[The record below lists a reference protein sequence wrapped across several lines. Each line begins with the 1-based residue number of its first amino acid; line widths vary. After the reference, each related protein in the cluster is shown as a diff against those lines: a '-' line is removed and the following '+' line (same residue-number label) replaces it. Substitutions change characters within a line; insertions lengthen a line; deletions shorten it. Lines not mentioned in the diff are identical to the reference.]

1 MATEVEIGITTIEN
15 TIEIT
20 SQSTDQVVDIGVT
33 DNRDE
38 VTINVTPTII
48 EININKNIPAENN
61 LVTSVNTRIGD
72 VVIDAN
78 DVGLGNVDNTGDFQK
93 PISEDVQ
100 VALNSKADLIDG
112 LVPESQLPVT
122 ALSVMSGLSQGGVL
136 SINTDTAK
144 FDVSAGF
151 GYIVNGHTNP
161 DVPIKNRVPIAAST
175 ANVLP
180 NIGSTPQTFVSI
192 DINGVL
198 NLTPNPL
205 TPTERR
211 NFIRLGVII
220 HLNNTTIEFIDN
232 QPTVNIEVGG
242 QVQDLLEAFGFRSLS
257 GNRIF
262 PVAANLKIKKELGKV
277 FKAGANFRNLS
288 TQPHTFTLAAQ
299 DPITFR
305 YRTQTGAEGSD
316 ITDINPGIF
325 DSNGTV
331 TAMPATATLASIQR
345 IFIFQDGLIRIQ
357 LGQRFFN
364 NLNEAITAINS
375 DVFITDSDISENGL
389 YLGAIVMIRGTTAL
403 NNLAQAVFVPS
414 NGVSANGSTSAA
426 PLGYTAED
434 AANKQNSLVVDGTGA
449 KYPTVDAI
457 NAEAVKLTGNQNIT
471 GLKTFTND
479 VKVSGINFGRG
490 SGSISSNSAAGVDSL
505 SNNTTGFNNS
515 AFGENTLKS
524 NVSSSNSTAIGRGVL
539 ALSTGGSNTSVGSQS
554 SAKITVGS
562 NNTVI
567 GKDALANSTTAANN
581 FAGGLSAMLN
591 NVGGSENV
599 SVGFFSMLNT
609 NANSN
614 TAVGSYAIL
623 GNTNGIN
630 NASFGHSSGR
640 FIADKLTA
648 ASIVNNSVFLGYRSS
663 PLASNQTNQV
673 VVGYDA
679 TGLGSNTSVLGNTS
693 TVFGRFWGRLLVGT
707 SVDNGVDALQVIGS
721 AKVSS
726 SLQVGDNT
734 GAATAINQGA
744 IRYRTDSNNSFI
756 EMSMQ
761 TGATAYAWVIIKQNT
776 F

>member
-1 MATEVEIGITTIEN
+1 MSDEIEIGITTIEN

-20 SQSTDQVVDIGVT
+20 SQATDQVVDIGVT

-38 VTINVTPTII
+38 VTINVTPTVI

-61 LVTSVNTRIGD
+61 LVTSVNTRIGN
-72 VVIDAN
+72 VVITAN

-93 PISEDVQ
+93 PISEDVK

-112 LVPESQLPVT
+112 LVPVTQLPVT

-136 SINTDTAK
+136 SINTNTAK
-144 FDVSAGF
+144 FDVTAGF

-161 DVPIKNRVPIAAST
+161 DVPVKNRVSFAAST

-277 FKAGANFRNLS
+277 FKAGGNFRNLS

-299 DPITFR
+299 DPITFK

-316 ITDINPGIF
+316 ITDINPGIY
-325 DSNGTV
+325 DNNGTV

-434 AANKQNSLVVDGTGA
+434 AANKQNSLAADGTGA
-449 KYPTVDAI
+449 KYPTVDATKAAVDLKADI
-457 NAEAVKLTGNQNIT
+457 DNPTFTGTLIAPILNVLSDIFLRKNAGSEISSANAANSAYVPLGFFASVYNFNVGVANFISSVTATAHITSGGLATQLVKGNGGLTVGYKVHTSLLTQSGSVAPVATVLENTLGGTVIFSYVGNGSYRATLTGAFTLDKTVVFFT
-471 GLKTFTND
+471 G
-479 VKVSGINFGRG
+479 
-490 SGSISSNSAAGVDSL
+490 
-505 SNNTTGFNNS
+505 NNTTKIIAAS
-515 AFGENTLKS
+515 RAS
-524 NVSSSNSTAIGRGVL
+524 NDVISI
-539 ALSTGGSNTSVGSQS
+539 NTSSTDGS
-554 SAKITVGS
+554 IT
-562 NNTVI
+562 
-567 GKDALANSTTAANN
+567 
-581 FAGGLSAMLN
+581 
-591 NVGGSENV
+591 
-599 SVGFFSMLNT
+599 
-609 NANSN
+609 
-614 TAVGSYAIL
+614 
-623 GNTNGIN
+623 
-630 NASFGHSSGR
+630 NASFE
-640 FIADKLTA
+640 
-648 ASIVNNSVFLGYRSS
+648 
-663 PLASNQTNQV
+663 
-673 VVGYDA
+673 
-679 TGLGSNTSVLGNTS
+679 
-693 TVFGRFWGRLLVGT
+693 
-707 SVDNGVDALQVIGS
+707 
-721 AKVSS
+721 
-726 SLQVGDNT
+726 
-734 GAATAINQGA
+734 
-744 IRYRTDSNNSFI
+744 IRVYN
-756 EMSMQ
+756 
-761 TGATAYAWVIIKQNT
+761 
-776 F
+776 

>member
-1 MATEVEIGITTIEN
+1 MADEIEIGITTIEN

-20 SQSTDQVVDIGVT
+20 SQATDQVVDIGVT

-38 VTINVTPTII
+38 VTINVTPTVI

-61 LVTSVNTRIGD
+61 LVTSVNTRVGD
-72 VVIDAN
+72 VVITAT
-78 DVGLGNVDNTGDFQK
+78 DVGLDLVDNTGDFQK
-93 PISEDVQ
+93 PISTDVQ
-100 VALNSKADLIDG
+100 AALNVKADLIDG
-112 LVPESQLPVT
+112 LVPVTQLPVT

-136 SINTDTAK
+136 SINTNTAK
-144 FDVSAGF
+144 FNVSAGF

-161 DVPIKNRVPIAAST
+161 DVPIKTRVAIAAST

-262 PVAANLKIKKELGKV
+262 PVGANLKIKKELGKL

-305 YRTQTGAEGSD
+305 YRTQTGAESSD
-316 ITDINPGIF
+316 LTDINPGIF
-325 DSNGTV
+325 DSNGTS

-375 DVFITDSDISENGL
+375 DVFITDSDISENCL

-457 NAEAVKLTGNQNIT
+457 NLSNQSKANLDNPIFINSLSLDSNALNASNNRIT
-471 GLKTFTND
+471 QVMATND
-479 VKVSGINFGRG
+479 IWAIFGTATAVNKGILVFEVGDDNNPLGNGGQAFEFRYNNPSVPAGNKTIVTIDYDQTTVNSILNVSDLAG
-490 SGSISSNSAAGVDSL
+490 SGNRNVSAAADGTLVI
-505 SNNTTGFNNS
+505 NTFYSVFADN
-515 AFGENTLKS
+515 AA
-524 NVSSSNSTAIGRGVL
+524 AI
-539 ALSTGGSNTSVGSQS
+539 
-554 SAKITVGS
+554 
-562 NNTVI
+562 
-567 GKDALANSTTAANN
+567 
-581 FAGGLSAMLN
+581 AGGLQ
-591 NVGGSENV
+591 VGE
-599 SVGFFSMLNT
+599 F
-609 NANSN
+609 
-614 TAVGSYAIL
+614 
-623 GNTNGIN
+623 
-630 NASFGHSSGR
+630 
-640 FIADKLTA
+640 
-648 ASIVNNSVFLGYRSS
+648 YR
-663 PLASNQTNQV
+663 
-673 VVGYDA
+673 
-679 TGLGSNTSVLGNTS
+679 TS
-693 TVFGRFWGRLLVGT
+693 TGALFVRF
-707 SVDNGVDALQVIGS
+707 
-721 AKVSS
+721 
-726 SLQVGDNT
+726 
-734 GAATAINQGA
+734 
-744 IRYRTDSNNSFI
+744 
-756 EMSMQ
+756 
-761 TGATAYAWVIIKQNT
+761 
-776 F
+776 

>member
-1 MATEVEIGITTIEN
+1 MADEIEISVTVIEN
-15 TIEIT
+15 NIEVT
-20 SQSTDQVVDIGVT
+20 TQPTDEVIDISVT
-33 DNRDE
+33 DNADQ

-72 VVIDAN
+72 VVITAT
-78 DVGLGNVDNTGDFQK
+78 DVGLDLVDNTGDFQK
-93 PISEDVQ
+93 PVSDDAQ
-100 VALNSKADLIDG
+100 ALFNVKADLIDG
-112 LVPESQLPVT
+112 LVPVTQLPVT
-122 ALSVMSGLSQGGVL
+122 ALSVMSGLSEGGVL
-136 SINTDTAK
+136 SINTNTAK
-144 FDVSAGF
+144 FNVSAGF

-161 DVPIKNRVPIAAST
+161 DVPIKTRVTIAEST
-175 ANVLP
+175 ANVIP

-220 HLNNTTIEFIDN
+220 HLNNTNIEFIDN

-316 ITDINPGIF
+316 ITDINPGIY
-325 DSNGTV
+325 DNNGTV

-403 NNLAQAVFVPS
+403 NNLAQAIFVPS

-434 AANKQNSLVVDGTGA
+434 AANKQNSLAADGTGA
-449 KYPTVDAI
+449 KYPTIDAI
-457 NAEAVKLTGNQNIT
+457 RTPTFATSVTVQDEAPIYVFKN
-471 GLKTFTND
+471 
-479 VKVSGINFGRG
+479 
-490 SGSISSNSAAGVDSL
+490 AAGTIIGFIEHDEGTLNINSGLADVQISGAVTIL
-505 SNNTTGFNNS
+505 GSTVAGSNNSLKIIDLAGLGNRNVQADANGKLIASIGYKVYTALLNQSGT
-515 AFGENTLKS
+515 AAPVATVLENTLGGTL
-524 NVSSSNSTAIGRGVL
+524 VWTYVAIGQYRGTL
-539 ALSTGGSNTSVGSQS
+539 TGVF
-554 SAKITVGS
+554 
-562 NNTVI
+562 
-567 GKDALANSTTAANN
+567 TA
-581 FAGGLSAMLN
+581 SK
-591 NVGGSENV
+591 
-599 SVGFFSMLNT
+599 T
-609 NANSN
+609 
-614 TAVGSYAIL
+614 
-623 GNTNGIN
+623 
-630 NASFGHSSGR
+630 
-640 FIADKLTA
+640 
-648 ASIVNNSVFLGYRSS
+648 SVFL
-663 PLASNQTNQV
+663 TNSY
-673 VVGYDA
+673 GK
-679 TGLGSNTSVLGNTS
+679 LFLNGSRETDNSIII
-693 TVFGRFWGRLLVGT
+693 GT
-707 SVDNGVDALQVIGS
+707 QAENGGSDNGQLSGS
-721 AKVSS
+721 S
-726 SLQVGDNT
+726 
-734 GAATAINQGA
+734 IE
-744 IRYRTDSNNSFI
+744 IRVYN
-756 EMSMQ
+756 
-761 TGATAYAWVIIKQNT
+761 
-776 F
+776 